1 MIPYERQQKILELL
15 QDRDFLKIEDLL
27 ELIPDVSES
36 TLRRDI
42 KELESTRQ
50 LERLTGGA
58 IKAYSSVSELPSATK
73 QTLHQD
79 EKRLIAKLA
88 AREVSEDDTIYI
100 DSGSTCS
107 ALLAEVMNMDI
118 HVVTTNTD
126 AIKLAA
132 GPTRAEI
139 ILVGGTYDPEISSLH
154 GPLTLETI
162 ARFVFD
168 KSFLGANG
176 VDPKFGIT
184 TPHLQESSKKQLV
197 IKRSKRSFLLADSS
211 KFGLVASVTFAPL
224 DAGTIITDRL
234 PDEAYRRQARVI
246 ELNK

>member
-126 AIKLAA
+126 ATKLAA

-211 KFGLVASVTFAPL
+211 KFNRVSSVHAA
-224 DAGTIITDRL
+224 DVEDVTIISNATDERL
-234 PDEAYRRQARVI
+234 AQKTRIICE
-246 ELNK
+246 